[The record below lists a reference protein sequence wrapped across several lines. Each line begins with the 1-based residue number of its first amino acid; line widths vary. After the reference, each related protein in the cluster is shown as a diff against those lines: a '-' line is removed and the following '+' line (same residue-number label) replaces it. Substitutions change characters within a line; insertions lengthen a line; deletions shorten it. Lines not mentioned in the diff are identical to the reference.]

1 MKVRNLQIFEEFQVL
16 YTGFIIWEKKKYIY
30 IYIYIGPFS
39 FSALNH

>member
-16 YTGFIIWEKKKYIY
+16 YTGFIIWEKKNIY

-39 FSALNH
+39 FSALNQ

>member
-30 IYIYIGPFS
+30 IYIGPFS
-39 FSALNH
+39 FSALNQ

>member
-16 YTGFIIWEKKKYIY
+16 YTGFIIWEKNIY

-39 FSALNH
+39 FSALNQ